1 MDLLISTY
9 AHVLVME
16 IATSLAADNSSLTS
30 LDILGLVQ
38 FFWIF
43 KDQLLLDGFTSL
55 AFFDFLISQRIELWL
70 AFDKCIE
77 ATTELNLSV
86 AFSP

>member
-9 AHVLVME
+9 AHVLLMK
-16 IATSLAADNSSLTS
+16 IATSLAADNGGLPS

-38 FFWIF
+38 FYWIF
-43 KDQLLLDGFTSL
+43 KDQLLMDGLTSL
-55 AFFDFLISQRIELWL
+55 TFFDFLISQRVEWWL